1 MSILKVEPSA
11 INTDASF
18 VFGDIAT
25 TGNITVGDAIIQS
38 TAGGDIEFVT
48 TTGSVTLDANTVS
61 FLSNVSTQGAA
72 GSNGYVGS
80 QGVPGFTGSSGTNG
94 FTGSAGT
101 NGFTGSAG
109 TAGTN
114 GFTGSIGYT
123 GSTSEATSVTVS
135 PAFKGAL
142 LSLSA
147 SESVSSTASVINNF
161 TVVEYDT
168 TGGLLTAA
176 ASRFTIPAGVTK
188 VKCAAAIADVTSVT
202 DQLALTI
209 RINGSITYSTST
221 DIDSG
226 GGDHTPGFT
235 PVLSVVEGDYLEV
248 WAAAPTTRTV
258 DTSFYTWFSIEVVEG
273 SILDTTSVIRTTGF
287 TGSAGTTG
295 FTGSGGTGFTGSTG
309 TGFTGSAGT
318 VGFTGSGGTGFT
330 GSAGQVQ
337 YQPGTAVPYIL
348 VKTNGS
354 QQSVGSGSEV
364 LINLNTVSSGNVELS
379 NGSDGFS
386 IPRTGLYNIDV
397 NYITNNS
404 THVDI
409 TEIHARIYVNGTY
422 RYSIFESSPAFGF
435 NKSLSG
441 STNLYLNQGDI
452 VKIYFWAFNDTLIVG
467 VSGCSTRISEL
478 LPPSAGF
485 VGSSGIAGFTG
496 SAGTNG
502 FTGSV
507 GSGFTGSAGSNGF
520 TGSAGTAGSAGFT
533 GSIGF
538 TGSAA
543 PLNLPVV
550 NRSSAYT
557 LTAADVGDYVNITT
571 GGVTVPS
578 GVFVSGDVVSIYN
591 NSASS
596 QTITTTAVTCY
607 LVGTAT
613 TGNRT
618 LAQRGLA
625 TLLCVGTNEFVISGG
640 GLT

>member
-38 TAGGDIEFVT
+38 TAGGGIEFVT
-48 TTGSVTLDANTVS
+48 ATGTVNLDANTVS
-61 FLSNVSTQGAA
+61 FLSNVSTQGLS

-80 QGVPGFTGSSGTNG
+80 QGVSGFTGSRGDTGLGFAIAKTYSSVAALTADTAPTGIVAGQFALIETGSVDDAENSRLYLWNGSAYSYVSDLSGAAGITGPAGTAGFTGSAGSSGTAG

-101 NGFTGSAG
+101 GFTGSL
-109 TAGTN
+109 
-114 GFTGSIGYT
+114 GYT
-123 GSTSEATSVTVS
+123 GSTSEATTVTVS

-142 LSLSA
+142 VSA
-147 SESVSSTASVINNF
+147 NATQ
-161 TVVEYDT
+161 T
-168 TGGLLTAA
+168 LTAA
-176 ASRFTIPAGVTK
+176 TWTTLTNFGSVLYDTNNFRSVANRFTIPAGVTK
-188 VKCAAAIADVTSVT
+188 VKLSGSLLGESAT
-202 DQLALTI
+202 DQFI
-209 RINGSITYSTST
+209 CRITKNGSPTYSTVV
-221 DIDSG
+221 DIDTTGQDASVAL
-226 GGDHTPGFT
+226 T
-235 PVLSVVEGDYLEV
+235 PVVEVVAGDYFEFQGYSSASRSIV
-248 WAAAPTTRTV
+248 ASATN
-258 DTSFYTWFSIEVVEG
+258 WFAIEVVEG

-287 TGSAGTTG
+287 TGS
-295 FTGSGGTGFTGSTG
+295 
-309 TGFTGSAGT
+309 
-318 VGFTGSGGTGFT
+318 V
-330 GSAGQVQ
+330 GQVQ

-354 QQSVGSGSEV
+354 QQSVASGAEV
-364 LINLNTVSSGNVELS
+364 LLNLNTVVSGNVELS
-379 NGSDGFS
+379 NGTDGFN

-397 NYITNNS
+397 GYITNNS

-409 TEIHARIYVNGTY
+409 TEIHARIFVNGTN

-441 STNLYLNQGDI
+441 STDLYLNQGDI

-467 VSGCSTRISEL
+467 ASGAYIKVTEL
-478 LPPSAGF
+478 LPPS
-485 VGSSGIAGFTG
+485 AGFTG
-496 SAGTNG
+496 SAGTN
-502 FTGSV
+502 
-507 GSGFTGSAGSNGF
+507 
-520 TGSAGTAGSAGFT
+520 
-533 GSIGF
+533 GF

-571 GGVTVPS
+571 GGVTVPA